1 MRGFGV
7 WAPMDE
13 ALAHPNPVGIGI
25 AAVPGGDRIPSAR
38 RHVLTIEGVGE
49 HYAAQL
55 KSLGITTIG
64 HLWTADPTK
73 ISHALD
79 VPEGVVQNWRAMGE
93 LMDITGIGPQFSELL
108 VRCGIRTVKELSA
121 CDPKELMARVLVT
134 SAEREVRIQG
144 APLGLKHMERWV
156 RAAREYLSPTV

>member
-1 MRGFGV
+1 
-7 WAPMDE
+7 MDE
-13 ALAHPNPVGIGI
+13 ALVNEPTLTSPLDAI
-25 AAVPGGDRIPSAR
+25 PGANRIPSAR

-55 KSLGITTIG
+55 KGLGITTIG
-64 HLWTADPTK
+64 HLWTADPQK
-73 ISHALD
+73 LSKALD
-79 VPEGVVQNWRAMGE
+79 VPETVVQNWRAMGE

-108 VRCGIRTVKELSA
+108 VRCGIRTVKDLAE
-121 CDPKELMARVLVT
+121 CDAKELMARVLIT

-156 RAAREYLSPTV
+156 RAAREYLNS